1 MVKTKVFQLRS
12 PGLLRV
18 VNVIEDRQVAFLLKQ
33 VGLLQL
39 LYKML
44 SERPFLGWSPQG
56 HREGK
61 GSHRSGEG
69 RNANPSTGETS
80 RHVQPRLSNG
90 QQDLDTPG
98 LCTIVEKEFGHNIH
112 LHCMHIACV

>member
-1 MVKTKVFQLRS
+1 MVKTKVFQLRI
-12 PGLLRV
+12 PGLLRA
-18 VNVIEDRQVAFLLKQ
+18 VNVVEDRQVAFLLKQ
-33 VGLLQL
+33 MGLLQL

-44 SERPFLGWSPQG
+44 SERPFLGRSLQG

-80 RHVQPRLSNG
+80 QHVQPGLSNG
-90 QQDLDTPG
+90 QQNLDTPG
-98 LCTIVEKEFGHNIH
+98 LCTIIGQEFGHNIQ
-112 LHCMHIACV
+112 LHCVHIACV

>member
-1 MVKTKVFQLRS
+1 MVKTKVFQLRI
-12 PGLLRV
+12 PGLLRA
-18 VNVIEDRQVAFLLKQ
+18 VNVVEDRQVAFLLKEI
-33 VGLLQL
+33 GLLQL

-44 SERPFLGWSPQG
+44 SERPFLGRSLQG

-69 RNANPSTGETS
+69 RNANPSTGETFQ
-80 RHVQPRLSNG
+80 HVQPGLSNG
-90 QQDLDTPG
+90 QQNLDTPG
-98 LCTIVEKEFGHNIH
+98 LCTIIGQEFGHNIQ